1 MPSKGKSP
9 EVDTPVPSALKEIC
23 SLDSGGTVEKFV
35 PAIEFCKTNLQYIK
49 NLKEVELMVL
59 DYAMCKET
67 INPGD
72 VLTMHNQGEIGTNVI
87 DCWALYLN
95 DVEHIQ

>member
-9 EVDTPVPSALKEIC
+9 EVYTPVPSALKEIC

-59 DYAMCKET
+59 DYAM
-67 INPGD
+67 
-72 VLTMHNQGEIGTNVI
+72 
-87 DCWALYLN
+87 
-95 DVEHIQ
+95 